1 MIATTD
7 AKALRTLVPGQVDL
21 WFCATS
27 AVGVDAALGAV
38 RAQAQARCEAFLDD
52 EELAHSRR
60 LRFPQHQRE
69 YILSH
74 ALLRTTLSQYAD
86 IAPTQ
91 WGLLRNASGKP
102 YLVETVGAER
112 LRFNLSHTHGLS
124 VCAVTLDCD
133 LGVDVEFHANRESLL
148 DVADHYFSQREI
160 ADLRALPKA
169 VQGDVF
175 FRYWTL
181 KESYIKARGEGLSIP
196 LDSFSFCF
204 PADSAVGF
212 IDHID
217 ASASGAWRFQWLE
230 PSSLHSVAVAIRGTQ
245 LDTRI
250 FWSTIDTVEQLPDV
264 AALSAR
270 MQPFAVA

>member
-1 MIATTD
+1 MID
-7 AKALRTLVPGQVDL
+7 AKASRTLVPGQVDL

-27 AVGVDAALGAV
+27 AVGVDAAIGAS
-38 RAQAQARCEAFLDD
+38 RAKALARCEVFLDE

-74 ALLRTTLSQYAD
+74 ALLRTTLSHYAD
-86 IAPTQ
+86 VAPTQ
-91 WGLLRNASGKP
+91 WSFLRNAFGKP
-102 YLVETVGAER
+102 YLIETIGAER

-124 VCAVTLDCD
+124 VCAVALDVD

-148 DVADHYFSQREI
+148 EVADHYFSPREI

-169 VQGDVF
+169 IQGDVF

-196 LDSFSFCF
+196 LDSFSFHF
-204 PADSAVGF
+204 PADAAVEF
-212 IDHID
+212 IDHTNTN
-217 ASASGAWRFQWLE
+217 AVNAWQFQWME
-230 PSSLHSVAVAIRGTQ
+230 PSPLHSAAVAIKGAR
-245 LDTRI
+245 LDTKL
-250 FWSTIDTVEQLPDV
+250 FWSTIDTVELLSDV
-264 AALSAR
+264 AALTAR
-270 MQPFAVA
+270 MRPFATA

>member
-1 MIATTD
+1 MITITD
-7 AKALRTLVPGQVDL
+7 AKAPRTLVPGQVDL

-27 AVGVDAALGAV
+27 AVGVDAALGAT
-38 RAQAQARCEAFLDD
+38 RAEALARCEVFLDD
-52 EELAHSRR
+52 DELAHSRR

-86 IAPTQ
+86 IAPKQ
-91 WGLLRNASGKP
+91 WSFLRNAFGKP
-102 YLVETVGAER
+102 HLIETVGAER

-148 DVADHYFSQREI
+148 EVADHYFSQREI
-160 ADLRALPKA
+160 ADLRMLPKA

-196 LDSFSFCF
+196 LDSFSFHF
-204 PADSAVGF
+204 PADSDVGF
-212 IDHID
+212 IDHAD
-217 ASASGAWRFQWLE
+217 THAENAWRFQWME
-230 PSSLHSVAVAIRGTQ
+230 PSSLHSAAVAIKSTQ
-245 LDTRI
+245 LDLQL
-250 FWSTIDTVEQLPDV
+250 FWSTIDTVEQLPDI
-264 AALSAR
+264 AALTAL
-270 MQPFAVA
+270 MQPFAAV